1 MIAKLISRIDDNNY
15 YFYFDGHIYEVY
27 DEEFDENESDG
38 DGESHFIRRLEEDEE
53 KEVMKSLGNRNVGS
67 LEEILVD
74 LTKMYIDYFPDE
86 LYELLDKEIE
96 EKETENKNNKT
107 RKFEEELEKD
117 PSIDYRR
124 TLQDTDLTEDER
136 MIASN
141 IATIIKEEILNS
153 ELSWEQINFENYKKI
168 LRKLIEI
175 AKGETLIARH
185 TGLKASAFVNDAIV
199 SRDELKNIELL
210 RKRSFFREPQND
222 SAYAIS
228 SETIPLNGDNTVR
241 IVDETSKYHG
251 YSYLGSYRVNY
262 DGDIVDVIRAENGEI
277 IFVSSLE
284 GLTSYSTNS
293 FRYNTEE
300 T

>member
-1 MIAKLISRIDDNNY
+1 
-15 YFYFDGHIYEVY
+15 
-27 DEEFDENESDG
+27 
-38 DGESHFIRRLEEDEE
+38 
-53 KEVMKSLGNRNVGS
+53 
-67 LEEILVD
+67 
-74 LTKMYIDYFPDE
+74 MYIDYFPDE